1 MAEDQ
6 TQEKQDQKVKQPP
19 KKALAHRKKIT
30 FNLRF
35 TLILL
40 ATVGVFGVGVH
51 FLHAFQIDRNADSLL
66 SKARRSLADENLDEA
81 KYLRVYIGFRP
92 KDAKAV
98 AELAQILD
106 RKART
111 GVQLVNAYRTYQEA
125 LRLDSERERIYYS
138 ALLKLLDSSV
148 EIRMPWQELR
158 SYARIHRRIRS
169 SVCSLQ
175 NVI

>member
-19 KKALAHRKKIT
+19 KKAPAHRKKIT

-81 KYLRVYIGFRP
+81 AKYLRVYIGFRP

-125 LRLDSERERIYYS
+125 LRLDSEREDLRWYQ
-138 ALLKLLDSSV
+138 LDGRA
-148 EIRMPWQELR
+148 IP
-158 SYARIHRRIRS
+158 
-169 SVCSLQ
+169 
-175 NVI
+175 